1 MNELKKE
8 VLMKEKDI
16 ELKNLKLKKQYQ
28 KIIKQVSFL
37 LNPNVE
43 LITIYKYKL
52 IIKTH

>member
-1 MNELKKE
+1 MSELKKE
-8 VLMKEKDI
+8 VLIKEKDI

-28 KIIKQVSFL
+28 KMKQVSML